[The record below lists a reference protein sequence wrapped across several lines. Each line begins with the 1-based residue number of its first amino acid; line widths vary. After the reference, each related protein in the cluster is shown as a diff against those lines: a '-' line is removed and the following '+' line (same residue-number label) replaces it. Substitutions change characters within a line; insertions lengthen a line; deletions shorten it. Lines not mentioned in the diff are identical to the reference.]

1 MAAFTLFSTTIQFN
15 LEKSVGSL
23 ILAQALDS
31 TALQK
36 NTRSTEWVKL
46 RFFQSTVKPIA
57 CTIIPRPTD
66 LSRFNSSPNLQVM
79 QEITVTCRF
88 CSKQHHFDRNF
99 VDRVLLDQPIV
110 RQC

>member
-1 MAAFTLFSTTIQFN
+1 MN
-15 LEKSVGSL
+15 LEKSVGSR

-36 NTRSTEWVKL
+36 NTRLTEWVKL

-66 LSRFNSSPNLQVM
+66 LSRLKRDKRVSSKSKQPNLASKEGM
-79 QEITVTCRF
+79 QGDHYD
-88 CSKQHHFDRNF
+88 CSKD
-99 VDRVLLDQPIV
+99 
-110 RQC
+110 